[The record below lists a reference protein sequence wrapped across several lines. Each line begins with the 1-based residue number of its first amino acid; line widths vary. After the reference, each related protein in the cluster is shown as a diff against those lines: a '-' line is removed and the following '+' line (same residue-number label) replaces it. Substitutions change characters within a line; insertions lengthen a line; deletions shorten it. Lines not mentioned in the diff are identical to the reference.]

1 MRRRTTREWMAAAF
15 VIALFV
21 VLLTRLAAPHG
32 DRLGVALRSTARWSF
47 VLFWL
52 SYVGGALVTLF
63 GTRFRALALRGRDL
77 GLSFASAHLVH
88 LGLVALL
95 ISIKGGFP
103 RGSLIFFGI
112 GAFFIYLLALLSI
125 SRVSA
130 VLGQRYTG
138 IVRTVGVEYI
148 ALAFLVDFAK
158 NPFHGGIV
166 QLLAY
171 LPFLTLAIVGPLLRI
186 VATLK
191 RLTGSRWL
199 ATS

>member
-1 MRRRTTREWMAAAF
+1 MRRRTIREWMAAAF

>member
-1 MRRRTTREWMAAAF
+1 MAAAF
-15 VIALFV
+15 AIALFV
-21 VLLTRLAAPHG
+21 VFFTRLATPHG

-63 GTRFRALALRGRDL
+63 GTRFQPLARRGRDL

-95 ISIKGGFP
+95 ISIKGGYP
-103 RGSLIFFGI
+103 RGSLIFFGT
-112 GAFFIYLLALLSI
+112 GVFFIYLLALLSI
-125 SRVSA
+125 SRFSA
-130 VLGQRYTG
+130 ALGQRNTL
-138 IVRTVGVEYI
+138 IVRTLGVEYI

-158 NPFHGGIV
+158 NPFHGGIN
-166 QLLAY
+166 QLVAY
-171 LPFLTLAIVGPLLRI
+171 LPFLTLAIAGPLLRI
-186 VATLK
+186 AATLK

>member
-1 MRRRTTREWMAAAF
+1 MAAAF